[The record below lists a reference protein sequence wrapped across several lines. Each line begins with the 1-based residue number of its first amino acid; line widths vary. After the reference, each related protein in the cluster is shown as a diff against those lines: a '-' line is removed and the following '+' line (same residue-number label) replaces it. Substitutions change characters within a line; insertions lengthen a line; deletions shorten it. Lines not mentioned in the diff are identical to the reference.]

1 MNNISFNFDQRL
13 DTEFLN
19 SIYEDDFEH
28 ASIVFEQFL
37 KVAPVQMKE
46 IEGCFAAGDIEPFRS
61 RVHKLKPVFSFVGL
75 TAITTKA
82 EALEK
87 KCKEI
92 FSLGEVAAMYE
103 DFKND
108 YSIFL
113 PVIESELAKM
123 KK

>member
-1 MNNISFNFDQRL
+1 MNNISFVFDQRL

-19 SIYEDDFEH
+19 SIYEDDSEH
-28 ASIVFEQFL
+28 AAIVFEQFL

-46 IEGCFAAGDIEPFRS
+46 IEECYAAGETEPFRQ

-75 TAITTKA
+75 TGVTSLA
-82 EALEK
+82 ETLEK

-92 FSLGEVAAMYE
+92 YSLSEVAGMYE
-103 DFKND
+103 EFRRK
-108 YSIFL
+108 YAEFL
-113 PVIESELAKM
+113 PVIEGELSRM